1 MTETAPRPQARPA
14 APGARVPDAP
24 PQGAPSPG
32 APLPRERGPLSAAVL
47 RVLRGGAAPAVAVAG
62 ADPLGEDLQLAL
74 YLAYEPH
81 YRALEGVADEREWD
95 PALLALRRPM
105 EQAFLEALRAAVPYG
120 DDVTAALEPLLVE
133 PVDGHGVSHRLM
145 REGTWEL
152 MREYLVHR
160 SPYQLKESDPQAW
173 LIPRLEGQAK
183 ASLVAVA
190 YDEFGGGRGERVH
203 ARLFADLMEGAG
215 LDSSYGRYLDLV
227 PAATLA
233 TVNVMSLFGLHRSLR
248 GAAAGNFAVIE
259 ITSPP
264 GARRMARALERLG
277 AQERCVRFFTEH
289 IEADA
294 VHEQVMRRDVL
305 GDLLDR
311 EPGLAADVAFGIRA
325 TVWLDERWEE
335 QVLAAWDDGRSS
347 LRGPLAPAGPV
358 ATDRGATGAGATG
371 ATGSDAARPSTG

>member
-1 MTETAPRPQARPA
+1 MTATADR
-14 APGARVPDAP
+14 
-24 PQGAPSPG
+24 SE
-32 APLPRERGPLSAAVL
+32 APLPGGSRHRGSALGAAVPGGSAARASAPAPLPKERGPLSAAVL
-47 RVLRGGAAPAVAVAG
+47 RVLRGGAAPEVDVAG

-74 YLAYEPH
+74 YLSYEPH
-81 YRALEGVADEREWD
+81 YRALEGVEDEREWD

-105 EQAFLEALRAAVPYG
+105 ERAFLAALREAVPG
-120 DDVTAALEPLLVE
+120 DDDVTAALEPLLVE

-145 REGTWEL
+145 GDDGSWEL

-160 SPYQLKESDPQAW
+160 SLYQLKESDPQAW

-190 YDEFGGGRGERVH
+190 YDEFGAGRGERVH

-215 LDSSYGRYLDLV
+215 LDASYGRYLDLA
-227 PAATLA
+227 PATTLA

-248 GAAAGNFAVIE
+248 GAAAGNFAVLE

-264 GARRMARALERLG
+264 GARRMAKALERLG
-277 AQERCVRFFTEH
+277 AEERCVRFFTEH

-311 EPGLAADVAFGIRA
+311 EPELAADVAFGIRA
-325 TVWLDERWEE
+325 TVWLDERWEDR
-335 QVLAAWDDGRSS
+335 VLAAWDEGRTS
-347 LRGPLAPAGPV
+347 LRRAAVPADGPPPASP
-358 ATDRGATGAGATG
+358 
-371 ATGSDAARPSTG
+371 AR